1 MQRQNRLRSFLPTHY
16 AYAWSDLL
24 AEEVDWTGMANG
36 ACSALVYAAVF
47 VLLAHWSFRRKDITS

>member
-1 MQRQNRLRSFLPTHY
+1 MSLISAHNSPMISIPKKAT
-16 AYAWSDLL
+16 
-24 AEEVDWTGMANG
+24 EEVDWTGMENG